1 MWDIA
6 LHCEKMKTQ
15 CELLSSD
22 ALWKLWTISKHST
35 SIGVHRRN
43 VAAIRIQLR
52 ARGITVTPDS
62 EMVIKIPHTA
72 VAKKREIKLILRG
85 MLPACST
92 FHMCKVIAQSI
103 LRTVRVVQETP
114 KSLGDTL
121 DTTKFWVKSMSQ
133 GIKLPCTCHLFKN
146 YNFPTRHD
154 HIICIP
160 SWEYDGKFKNTI
172 RAVMTSKVIGRRDQ
186 GVILAAIKSSWKRYL
201 PEALLPDTLFYQPPA
216 EKLTYSRSTDISSDM
231 VRRCKAFLQ
240 ELVTMGVDK
249 CVGRKLILC
258 PKLFEWYYDLTFP
271 VLTDREHFAPAE
283 TPLKDYTKVE
293 TF

>member
-1 MWDIA
+1 M
-6 LHCEKMKTQ
+6 
-15 CELLSSD
+15 
-22 ALWKLWTISKHST
+22 
-35 SIGVHRRN
+35 
-43 VAAIRIQLR
+43 
-52 ARGITVTPDS
+52 TPDS

-72 VAKKREIKLILRG
+72 VARKREIKLILRG
-85 MLPACST
+85 MLNLSY
-92 FHMCKVIAQSI
+92 VYQIIAQSI

-121 DTTKFWVKSMSQ
+121 DTTKFWVKSMSR

-146 YNFPTRHD
+146 HNFPTRHD
-154 HIICIP
+154 HIFIP

-201 PEALLPDTLFYQPPA
+201 PEALLPDTFLCQPPA
-216 EKLTYSRSTDISSDM
+216 EKPTYSRSTDISYVM

-258 PKLFEWYYDLTFP
+258 PKSFEWFTI
-271 VLTDREHFAPAE
+271 VNSQ
-283 TPLKDYTKVE
+283 
-293 TF
+293 